1 MQIANVS
8 ALTHEIT
15 LEILGAFGLPRSEWM
30 EKTIGTLFTKPATKF
45 SQVMA
50 SLDHN
55 LATYGVREAAK
66 RLLSDF
72 VDNSTVMG
80 VENIPTEGPL
90 LIASNHP
97 GTVDGV
103 AISAHVPRDDLKV
116 FVGGI
121 PFLDNLPNVREFL
134 IFSDRTHT
142 NTRVAALRRSIDHLK
157 NDGALLIFPT
167 GQIDP
172 DPAVLPGAHEALENW
187 SRSIALMLRKVPHTY
202 ILPTITSGVLAR
214 ESTKTLF
221 AILRKEGVAK
231 RRIMEFIQTMRQI
244 LSGEKFGLTPRV
256 SFAPPL
262 SIKDLGSSGDIDQVI
277 HMIVDRAKYLLAQHM
292 SLFYTD
298 LSDN

>member
-1 MQIANVS
+1 MQVANVS
-8 ALTHEIT
+8 TLTHEIT
-15 LEILGAFGLPRSEWM
+15 LEILGAFGLPRSEWV
-30 EKTIGTLFTKPATKF
+30 EKTIGALFTKPATKF

-50 SLDHN
+50 SLDQN
-55 LATYGVREAAK
+55 IAMYGVREAAR
-66 RLLSDF
+66 RLLPYF
-72 VDNSTVMG
+72 VDDSSVSG
-80 VENIPTEGPL
+80 IENIPTKGPL
-90 LIASNHP
+90 LITSNHP

-103 AISAHVPRDDLKV
+103 AISASVPRDDLKV

-121 PFLDNLPNVREFL
+121 PFLDKLPNVREFL

-142 NTRVAALRRSIDHLK
+142 NTRAAALRRSIRHLE
-157 NDGALLIFPT
+157 NDGALLIFPS

-187 SRSIALMLRKVPHTY
+187 SRSIALMLRKVPHAN
-202 ILPTITSGVLAR
+202 ILPTITSGVLAK
-214 ESTKTLF
+214 ESTRTLLT
-221 AILRKEGVAK
+221 ILGKDGVAK

-262 SIKDLGSSGDIDQVI
+262 NLKDLGSSGDIDQVI

-298 LSDN
+298 LSDR